1 MNLIASLAIAAVV
14 GTHPTGDPDAV
25 IATAPDTVVVLEGQP
40 TVLAD
45 PGPVAQDPTAPAH
58 GLTTDQQIA
67 RWISNRSGQE
77 QAWKDLVEAD
87 AGAPN
92 QPRKMHG
99 EVFGSI
105 GTGGHRAWGASVV
118 LPIGEDATLGL
129 SVMQGRSMP
138 WEYGYGPVDRYGYG
152 GWAAGEAYPDHGPS
166 RLRPSGQRRI
176 DARAEAVD

>member
-1 MNLIASLAIAAVV
+1 M
-14 GTHPTGDPDAV
+14 

-77 QAWKDLVEAD
+77 QAWKDPFE
-87 AGAPN
+87 AGAGVPN

-105 GTGGHRAWGASVV
+105 GTGGHRAWGARWCC
-118 LPIGEDATLGL
+118 
-129 SVMQGRSMP
+129 RS
-138 WEYGYGPVDRYGYG
+138 ERT
-152 GWAAGEAYPDHGPS
+152 
-166 RLRPSGQRRI
+166 RRWGCQSC
-176 DARAEAVD
+176 RAETCPGMRLWPR